1 MKVFT
6 AILLVFVSSLFFYN
20 CQSQN
25 TEAVNR
31 EAQPHEDYIVVIWTP
46 LGEMK
51 AILYDETPQHKANF
65 IKLVKEGFY
74 DSLLFHRVIQGFMA
88 QGGDP
93 QSKGAKPFQTLG
105 TGGLP
110 YTIPAEIPA
119 DYDKKLFHR
128 KGALAAA
135 RQGDNVNPQR
145 ASSSCQ
151 FYIVQG
157 KVLQEKELE
166 NMRVDF
172 VKMNELF
179 SKLLQMPEHTAL
191 RNQVIELQTARDQ
204 QGLEK
209 LFLNSK
215 NLLEQTFGVEL
226 DLQPFSAQQ
235 VAVYTTEGGTP
246 NLDGAYTVFG
256 QVVEGLEVIDKICAQ
271 PTGIADRP
279 KQDILMKMRLEVMDK
294 KKMAEKYSKYLQ

>member
-1 MKVFT
+1 MKFFT
-6 AILLVFVSSLFFYN
+6 WIVLAIVSALFFYN

-25 TEAVNR
+25 SEKLNR
-31 EAQPHEDYIVVIWTP
+31 EPQAHEDYLVVIWTP
-46 LGEMK
+46 FGEMK

-93 QSKGAKPFQTLG
+93 QSKGAKPFQPLG
-105 TGGLP
+105 SGGLP

-119 DYDKKLFHR
+119 NYDKKLFHR

-166 NMRVDF
+166 NMRIDF
-172 VKMNELF
+172 AKMNEFF

-191 RNQVIELQTARDQ
+191 RNQVIELQTAGDQ
-204 QGLEK
+204 KGLEK
-209 LFLNSK
+209 LFISSK
-215 NLLEQTFGVEL
+215 NLVEQTFGVEL
-226 DLQPFSAQQ
+226 DLQPFSKQQ
-235 VAVYTTEGGTP
+235 IAAYTTEGGTP

-256 QVVEGLEVIDKICAQ
+256 QVVEGIDVIDKICAQ
-271 PTGIADRP
+271 PTGAGDRP
-279 KQDILMKMRLEVMDK
+279 KQDIPMKMRLEIIEK